1 MSQQVTVAERLLTH
15 PTTKLL
21 RAKLGA
27 AGALAFVTLVLH
39 AAPTKGGLGQLTPR
53 KLAFVTDWDGG
64 DDELFDAMVECGAI
78 DTSNPD
84 RVVLT
89 DRESMYRRPATRS
102 GHHWGDRGEAAPA
115 APALA
120 APAVPKSKAPVNDH
134 TPYEAIR
141 DAYHR
146 HMVLNPKCRI
156 MSDKTRGHIRRM
168 WQDKSGTFS
177 TVELWDE
184 YFQYASTCKHLV
196 GKGRTS
202 PEYPRPFYADLAWL
216 VGPQNMEKVVNGKYD
231 EN

>member
-120 APAVPKSKAPVNDH
+120 APEVPN
-134 TPYEAIR
+134 Y
-141 DAYHR
+141 
-146 HMVLNPKCRI
+146 
-156 MSDKTRGHIRRM
+156 DK
-168 WQDKSGTFS
+168 K
-177 TVELWDE
+177 
-184 YFQYASTCKHLV
+184 
-196 GKGRTS
+196 
-202 PEYPRPFYADLAWL
+202 PPRPHREDVAGQERHVQYRGA
-216 VGPQNMEKVVNGKYD
+216 VGRILPVRLHVQAPSRQGAH
-231 EN
+231 

>member
-1 MSQQVTVAERLLTH
+1 MSHQVTVAAGLLTH

-27 AGALAFVTLVLH
+27 EGVVAFVALVTH
-39 AAPTKGGLGQLTPR
+39 AAPTKGGLGAITPR
-53 KLAFVTDWDGG
+53 KLALIAEWDG
-64 DDELFDAMVECGAI
+64 DEDALFSAMIECGAI
-78 DTSNPD
+78 DNSNPA
-84 RVVLT
+84 RCLLT
-89 DRESMYRRPATRS
+89 DRESMYQMPATARS
-102 GHHWGDRGEAAPA
+102 GKRWNGAAAPA
-115 APALA
+115 PA
-120 APAVPKSKAPVNDH
+120 APAVPKSKAPPSDH

-156 MSDKTRGHIRRM
+156 MSDKTRAHIRKM
-168 WQDKSGTFS
+168 WQDKSGTFG

-184 YFQYASTCKHLV
+184 YFQYASTCKHLI